1 MEGDSNM
8 SKKYHNVGFDDV
20 DKADDSK
27 SYVKYLDGIT
37 SLDYVKEWKRKS
49 YEHLQL
55 STGDQVLEVGCGVG
69 DDARAIAE
77 IVGSSGKVIGIDNS
91 SEMVSEAQKRSEGSN
106 LSVEFRLGDVQN
118 LDFDDNMFNGCR
130 TNRVLLHLDEPKK
143 ALSEMIRVTK
153 SAARIVVVEP
163 DSETLLID
171 ASDREVT
178 RKILN
183 YRCDSRKNGW
193 MGRQLYGLFKKFEML
208 DIAAEAGTLVLT
220 EYEPANNV
228 FVLEKTVKEAQKT
241 GVVSLKES
249 NDWLKELKE
258 ADKAG
263 RFFSSMSGFIV
274 SGRKP

>member
-1 MEGDSNM
+1 M